1 MYIQKIFFLMNSK
14 ITRWGN
20 SLGIR
25 IPKQLAEQIQL
36 NEGDEIKI
44 SREENR
50 LILTPQRKKY
60 TLAELLEGMGEEHL
74 HSEVDWGE
82 SVGMEQW

>member
-1 MYIQKIFFLMNSK
+1 MTIK

-25 IPKQLAEQIQL
+25 IPKQIAEQAQL
-36 NEGDEIKI
+36 DEGDEIEI

-50 LILTPQRKKY
+50 LIITPQKNKY
-60 TLAELLEGMGEEHL
+60 TLEELLDGMTDEHL

-82 SVGMEQW
+82 SMGREQW

>member
-1 MYIQKIFFLMNSK
+1 MSIKIA
-14 ITRWGN
+14 RWGN

-25 IPKQLAEQIQL
+25 IPKQIVEQAQL
-36 NEGDEIKI
+36 KEGDEIEI

-50 LILTPQRKKY
+50 LILTPQKKKY
-60 TLAELLEGMGEEHL
+60 TLEELLDGMNEEHL

-82 SVGMEQW
+82 PMGREQW

>member
-1 MYIQKIFFLMNSK
+1 MSIKIA
-14 ITRWGN
+14 RWGN

-25 IPKQLAEQIQL
+25 IPKQIVEQAQL
-36 NEGDEIKI
+36 QEGDEIEI

-50 LILTPQRKKY
+50 LILTPQKKKY
-60 TLAELLEGMGEEHL
+60 TLEQLLDGMNEEHL

-82 SVGMEQW
+82 PMGKEQW